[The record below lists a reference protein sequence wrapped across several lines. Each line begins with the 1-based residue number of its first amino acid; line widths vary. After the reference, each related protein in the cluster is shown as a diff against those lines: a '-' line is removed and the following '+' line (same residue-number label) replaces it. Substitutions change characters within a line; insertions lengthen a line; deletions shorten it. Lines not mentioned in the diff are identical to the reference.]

1 LACAPTEDKA
11 GVTLECLPKALK
23 IFTKMG
29 RNMDMLV
36 RNNNQRVEL
45 RKLRNECRTAL
56 GKIQTAYGDKLEEL
70 NLGKRL

>member
-1 LACAPTEDKA
+1 MIAVSNTLACAPTEDKA

-36 RNNNQRVEL
+36 RNNNQRFKYNKKITMPHFNVEL
-45 RKLRNECRTAL
+45 S
-56 GKIQTAYGDKLEEL
+56 
-70 NLGKRL
+70 